1 MADVLLNAIGLI
13 ITLATLSFLYRE
25 NIAYRMVEH
34 IYVGFAAGHS
44 LIMGLT
50 AIRDGALI
58 PMTTKGLWINIIP
71 LLLGLALFLR
81 FSKQTRFASRWTMS
95 LILGISIG
103 LGIAGTPLVIVRNI
117 AATMVPLTTLD
128 NIVIVVAVITAVTP
142 FIFTE
147 RILKIGGVPLEWII
161 KIGRMFVMIYL
172 ASSFATVTMSR
183 ITVSAGRILD
193 ILKYIG
199 IA

>member
-1 MADVLLNAIGLI
+1 MADILLNAIGLI
-13 ITLATLSFLYRE
+13 ITLAALSFLYKE
-25 NIAYRMVEH
+25 NMAYRMVEH

-58 PMTTKGLWINIIP
+58 PMTTQGLWINIIP
-71 LLLGLALFLR
+71 ILLGLALFLR
-81 FSKQTRFASRWTMS
+81 FSKQTRFASRWTMA

-103 LGIAGTPLVIVRNI
+103 LGIAGTPLGIVRNI
-117 AATMVPLTTLD
+117 GATMVPLTTLD

-142 FIFTE
+142 FIFSE
-147 RILKIGGVPLEWII
+147 RIIKIGGVPLEWII

-172 ASSFATVTMSR
+172 ASAFATVTMSR

-199 IA
+199 LA